1 MRIEKIDPLTGEVFV
16 PSRSNQLFASEENRI
31 RFHNERAKTLRQQ
44 KAFIDRP
51 LHVNQRILSEVLGD
65 KESVEVHKQFL
76 LGKGFSMSTFTHYQ
90 EHQGKPYPSVYEFTI
105 IPLGT
110 DQFKIIRTNG

>member
-31 RFHNERAKTLRQQ
+31 RFHNERAKAIRKQ

-65 KESVEVHKQFL
+65 KESVEVHRQFL
-76 LGKGFSMSTFTHYQ
+76 LGKGFSMSTFTHYT
-90 EHQGKPYPSVYEFTI
+90 ELEGKHYPSIYEFVL
-105 IPLGT
+105 IPLAGER
-110 DQFKIIRTNG
+110 FKILRRHA